1 MRVRA
6 DVIQR
11 QWPDAKLPED
21 LARKAV
27 DQGDEEIELLEATV
41 WSEQMQTYCYH
52 LVYAKDKKAA
62 GASDLV
68 YRTMDVSPWIVARYM
83 KVAGEVYGRGPLVSA
98 LPDIKTLNKVKELV
112 LKNASIA
119 VAGVYTAADD
129 GVLNPQNIA
138 IAPGAI
144 IPVARNG
151 GPNGASLQPLRS
163 AADFNVGQLVI
174 NDLVMGIKKMLL
186 DDTLPLDT
194 QSARSATE
202 IVERMKELSQN
213 LGAAYGRLITEC
225 MMPMVNRILYV
236 MNEKDLVD
244 MPLKADG
251 KVVRV
256 VPVSPLAQA
265 QNMDDLRNVL
275 EFAQIAQTAG
285 PMGQVAINQDA
296 MLDYIVEK
304 MAVPRSII
312 NSQEEREAIVQEMQS
327 AMAQMQQGPQQ

>member
-1 MRVRA
+1 M
-6 DVIQR
+6 
-11 QWPDAKLPED
+11 
-21 LARKAV
+21 
-27 DQGDEEIELLEATV
+27 
-41 WSEQMQTYCYH
+41 
-52 LVYAKDKKAA
+52 
-62 GASDLV
+62 
-68 YRTMDVSPWIVARYM
+68 
-83 KVAGEVYGRGPLVSA
+83 
-98 LPDIKTLNKVKELV
+98 
-112 LKNASIA
+112 
-119 VAGVYTAADD
+119 
-129 GVLNPQNIA
+129 
-138 IAPGAI
+138 
-144 IPVARNG
+144 
-151 GPNGASLQPLRS
+151 
-163 AADFNVGQLVI
+163 GQLVI

-327 AMAQMQQGPQQ
+327 AMAQMQGQQQ